1 MKDIYSFNNNY
12 EDIHKVIKLLIENH
26 NLNEK
31 EKGFIK
37 NMKEYVIDNHG
48 FMTDPQLE
56 FLSNIWD
63 KY

>member
-1 MKDIYSFNNNY
+1 MKNIYSFNNNY
-12 EDIHKVIKLLIENH
+12 EAIHTVIKQLSENK
-26 NLNEK
+26 NLNNK
-31 EKGFIK
+31 EKGFIE
-37 NMKEYVIDNHG
+37 NMKEYVIYNHG

>member
-1 MKDIYSFNNNY
+1 MKDEYSFNNNY
-12 EDIHKVIKLLIENH
+12 DSIHTVIKQLSENK
-26 NLNEK
+26 NLNAK

-48 FMTDPQLE
+48 FMSDPQLQ
-56 FLSNIWD
+56 FLSDVWD

>member
-1 MKDIYSFNNNY
+1 MKNIYSFNNNY
-12 EDIHKVIKLLIENH
+12 EAIHTVIKQLSENK
-26 NLNEK
+26 NLNAK
-31 EKGFIK
+31 EKGFIE

-48 FMTDPQLE
+48 FMTDPQLK

>member
-1 MKDIYSFNNNY
+1 MSQYSFKNDYESIEIVIKQLSDNSKLNNY
-12 EDIHKVIKLLIENH
+12 
-26 NLNEK
+26 

-48 FMTDPQLE
+48 FMTDPQLQ
-56 FLSNIWD
+56 FLSNLWE